1 METNTT
7 KGNSMTNKELAD
19 KLNALVKEY
28 RDEPL
33 HFKDFSYGIHDKMH
47 ELRTTYAKQLREAW
61 GTGNE
66 VNIAE
71 RDSIELS
78 NEIIA
83 NFTK

>member
-1 METNTT
+1 M
-7 KGNSMTNKELAD
+7 KGYTMTNKELAD

-47 ELRTTYAKQLREAW
+47 GLRTFYNKQLREAW

-66 VNIAE
+66 LNIAE
-71 RDSIELS
+71 MKSLELS

-83 NFTK
+83 NFIK

>member
-1 METNTT
+1 
-7 KGNSMTNKELAD
+7 MTNKELAD

-61 GTGNE
+61 GTDNE
-66 VNIAE
+66 LNLADRESMI
-71 RDSIELS
+71 LS
-78 NEIIA
+78 SEIIS
-83 NFTK
+83 NFIK